1 MTYYQI
7 KSVAPDRAEV
17 RIDGTIGGGWF
28 DEDPVTAK
36 SFAKELKAAGK
47 VKNLDIYI
55 NSPGGSVFDG
65 SAIYSQLK
73 RHTAKKTVYVEG
85 LAASIASMIAMAG
98 DEVVM
103 PDNALMMIHRASG
116 GVLGTAND
124 MRKTADVLEKVESS
138 IIAAYQA
145 KTGRDPEE
153 LAEMMADETWMTAQ
167 EAVAL
172 GFADRTT
179 DPITVT
185 ACADAATLRSFK
197 YVPPA
202 LRASAPPVS
211 SASSQEP
218 AMPDDPIIESPAPAA
233 ESDSQPEREV
243 ASDPPQAVVAE
254 PVAAMMPVA
263 VDTAALRAEILAAE
277 TTRRAA
283 IRALLAPAL
292 LDRPGV
298 RTCLEACLD
307 DPEISADTASR
318 RLLAELGKTA
328 EPLAA
333 MAELTTFGV
342 DSNAPLEDRCRGD
355 WQQEP
360 TLRNEFPTF
369 DAYLAYRRA
378 EAAGQVHI
386 FKR

>member
-7 KSVAPDRAEV
+7 KAVAPDRAEV

-28 DEDPVTAK
+28 DEDSVTAK

-47 VKNLDIYI
+47 VKSLDIYI

-73 RHTAKKTVYVEG
+73 RHTAKKTVYIEG

-98 DEVVM
+98 DEIVM

-116 GVLGTAND
+116 GVWGNADD
-124 MRKTADVLEKVESS
+124 MRKTAEILEKIESS
-138 IIAAYQA
+138 IITAYQA

-153 LAEMMADETWMTAQ
+153 LAEMMADETWLTAQ

-179 DPITVT
+179 DPITIT
-185 ACADAATLRSFK
+185 ACADAAELRHFK
-197 YVPPA
+197 RLPSTVLA
-202 LRASAPPVS
+202 RAPFSTVS
-211 SASSQEP
+211 SKEP
-218 AMPDDPIIESPAPAA
+218 VMADEPIINSPATVA
-233 ESDSQPEREV
+233 ESDQQLNQDV
-243 ASDPPQAVVAE
+243 APDQPQAVVPE
-254 PVAAMMPVA
+254 PVATMIPVA

-283 IRALLAPAL
+283 IRALVTPAL
-292 LDRPGV
+292 LERPGV
-298 RTCLEACLD
+298 QACLEACLD
-307 DPEISADTASR
+307 DPDLSADTASR

-333 MAELTTFGV
+333 TAFLTEFGV
-342 DSNAPLEDRCRGD
+342 DSNAPLEEQCTAQWQHDPVLRDEFGD
-355 WQQEP
+355 Q
-360 TLRNEFPTF
+360 LS
-369 DAYLAYRRA
+369 AYLAFRRA
-378 EAAGQVHI
+378 ENAGQVRI
-386 FKR
+386 FRK

>member
-233 ESDSQPEREV
+233 ESDPQPEREV
-243 ASDPPQAVVAE
+243 APDQPQAAISA
-254 PVAAMMPVA
+254 PDPAVAAPV
-263 VDTAALRAEILAAE
+263 VDVVSSTH
-277 TTRRAA
+277 
-283 IRALLAPAL
+283 
-292 LDRPGV
+292 
-298 RTCLEACLD
+298 
-307 DPEISADTASR
+307 
-318 RLLAELGKTA
+318 
-328 EPLAA
+328 
-333 MAELTTFGV
+333 LTQATNYSV
-342 DSNAPLEDRCRGD
+342 
-355 WQQEP
+355 
-360 TLRNEFPTF
+360 
-369 DAYLAYRRA
+369 
-378 EAAGQVHI
+378 
-386 FKR
+386 

>member
-378 EAAGQVHI
+378 EEAGQVHI

>member
-116 GVLGTAND
+116 GVLGNAQD
-124 MRKTADVLEKVESS
+124 MRKTAEVLEKVESS

-145 KTGRDPEE
+145 KTGRDPDE

-179 DPITVT
+179 NPITIT
-185 ACADAATLRSFK
+185 ACADAAALQHFK
-197 YVPPA
+197 CLPFAVLA
-202 LRASAPPVS
+202 RAPFSTASLKEPVM
-211 SASSQEP
+211 ADE
-218 AMPDDPIIESPAPAA
+218 PIIESPAPAA
-233 ESDSQPEREV
+233 ESDPQPEREV

-328 EPLAA
+328 EPLAV

-378 EAAGQVHI
+378 EEAGQVHI

>member
-233 ESDSQPEREV
+233 ESDPQPEREV
-243 ASDPPQAVVAE
+243 APDQPQAAISA
-254 PVAAMMPVA
+254 PDPAVAAPV
-263 VDTAALRAEILAAE
+263 VDMAALRAEVLTAE
-277 TTRRAA
+277 SARRAA
-283 IRALLAPAL
+283 IRALVTPAL
-292 LDRPGV
+292 LARPGV
-298 RTCLEACLD
+298 RACLDACLD
-307 DPEISADTASR
+307 DPDLSADAASR

-328 EPLAA
+328 EPLAVTA
-333 MAELTTFGV
+333 TLTAGI
-342 DSNAPLEDRCRGD
+342 DPNAPLEDRCRGD
-355 WQQEP
+355 WQQDP
-360 TLRNEFPTF
+360 ALRNEFPNF
-369 DAYLAYRRA
+369 DAYLAYRKA